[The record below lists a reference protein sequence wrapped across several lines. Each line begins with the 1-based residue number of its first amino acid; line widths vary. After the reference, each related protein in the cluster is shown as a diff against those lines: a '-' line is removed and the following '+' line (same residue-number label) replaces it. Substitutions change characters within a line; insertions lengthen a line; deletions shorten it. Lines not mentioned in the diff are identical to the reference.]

1 MNTTDK
7 KGEIVIYVSD
17 DGSSHLEVKL
27 ENETLW
33 LTQKAMAELF
43 EVGVPAIS
51 KHLKN
56 IFEEG
61 ELEESMVISK
71 METTTLHG
79 AIDGK
84 TQTRETAFYNLDAII
99 SVGYRINSSRATQ
112 FRKWASQILKEYI
125 VKGFALDD
133 KRLKN
138 IGGGDYWHEL
148 LERIRDIRSSEKVMY
163 RQVLDLYATSAD
175 YNPTSAESI
184 AFFKMV
190 QNKFHFAAHG
200 NTAAEVIYNRVDSE
214 KPFMGLKSF
223 SGELPVRADV
233 VIAKNYLNENELK
246 ILNNLVSAYFDI
258 AEVAALE
265 HRLMYMHDY
274 VQQLDQVISAAGKCV
289 LNNSG
294 KVTHKQAVDKALEEY
309 RKYQVN
315 TLSPVEKAYLETI
328 KQIESKSSN
337 AARKS
342 RVKKKS

>member
-133 KRLKN
+133 KRRR
-138 IGGGDYWHEL
+138 Y
-148 LERIRDIRSSEKVMY
+148 S
-163 RQVLDLYATSAD
+163 
-175 YNPTSAESI
+175 
-184 AFFKMV
+184 
-190 QNKFHFAAHG
+190 
-200 NTAAEVIYNRVDSE
+200 
-214 KPFMGLKSF
+214 
-223 SGELPVRADV
+223 
-233 VIAKNYLNENELK
+233 
-246 ILNNLVSAYFDI
+246 
-258 AEVAALE
+258 
-265 HRLMYMHDY
+265 
-274 VQQLDQVISAAGKCV
+274 
-289 LNNSG
+289 
-294 KVTHKQAVDKALEEY
+294 
-309 RKYQVN
+309 
-315 TLSPVEKAYLETI
+315 
-328 KQIESKSSN
+328 
-337 AARKS
+337 
-342 RVKKKS
+342 

>member
-112 FRKWASQILKEYI
+112 FRKCASQILKEYI

-133 KRLKN
+133 KRRR
-138 IGGGDYWHEL
+138 Y
-148 LERIRDIRSSEKVMY
+148 S
-163 RQVLDLYATSAD
+163 
-175 YNPTSAESI
+175 
-184 AFFKMV
+184 
-190 QNKFHFAAHG
+190 
-200 NTAAEVIYNRVDSE
+200 
-214 KPFMGLKSF
+214 
-223 SGELPVRADV
+223 
-233 VIAKNYLNENELK
+233 
-246 ILNNLVSAYFDI
+246 
-258 AEVAALE
+258 
-265 HRLMYMHDY
+265 
-274 VQQLDQVISAAGKCV
+274 
-289 LNNSG
+289 
-294 KVTHKQAVDKALEEY
+294 
-309 RKYQVN
+309 
-315 TLSPVEKAYLETI
+315 
-328 KQIESKSSN
+328 
-337 AARKS
+337 
-342 RVKKKS
+342 

>member
-1 MNTTDK
+1 MDITEK

-61 ELEESMVISK
+61 ELDEKVVISK
-71 METTTLHG
+71 METTTQHG

-84 TQTRETAFYNLDAII
+84 TQTKETTFYNLDAII
-99 SVGYRINSSRATQ
+99 SVGYRVNSSRATQ

-133 KRLKN
+133 NRLKN
-138 IGGGDYWHEL
+138 FGGGDYWHEL
-148 LERIRDIRSSEKVMY
+148 LERIRDIRSSEKVLY

-175 YNPTSAESI
+175 YSPTSSESI

-200 NTAAEVIYNRVDSE
+200 NTAAEVIYNRADSE
-214 KPFMGLKSF
+214 MPFMGLKSF
-223 SGELPVRADV
+223 NGEQPVRAEV
-233 VIAKNYLNENELK
+233 VIAKNYLDENELRV
-246 ILNNLVSAYFDI
+246 LNNLVSAYFDI

-265 HRLMYMHDY
+265 HRHMYMHDF
-274 VQQLDQVISAAGKCV
+274 VQQLDRVITAAGKEI

-294 KVTHKQAVDKALEEY
+294 KVSHKQAVDKALEEY

-315 TLSPVEKAYLETI
+315 TLSPIEKAYLDAI
-328 KQIESKSSN
+328 KRIERKSSSASKS
-337 AARKS
+337 RDF
-342 RVKKKS
+342 